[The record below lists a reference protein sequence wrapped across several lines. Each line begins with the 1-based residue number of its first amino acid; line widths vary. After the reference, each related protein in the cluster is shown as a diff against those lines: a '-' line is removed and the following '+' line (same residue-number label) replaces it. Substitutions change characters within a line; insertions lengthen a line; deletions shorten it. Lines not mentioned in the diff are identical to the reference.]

1 MQEDHD
7 SGHEVDSDPE
17 LAEDD
22 YFEYDMRP
30 LVIFLEN
37 FDVAKIPKRQLSGS
51 LVKAELCLCAYYC
64 F

>member
-51 LVKAELCLCAYYC
+51 LVKA
-64 F
+64 